1 MIRPIG
7 AEGLD
12 RRGPVGSCQL
22 FLGPGFRLA
31 ACWDRLV
38 ETVKTRKQRG
48 KTGKKRARYGLKRV
62 QRQQRRLGRSGDS
75 QAVDDAE
82 GLERPEGLDDQP
94 PEQPHRRRPDILSK
108 FKLI

>member
-1 MIRPIG
+1 MRSEHPELARRNG
-7 AEGLD
+7 VRTPLPLF
-12 RRGPVGSCQL
+12 RGPE
-22 FLGPGFRLA
+22 FRLA
-31 ACWDRLV
+31 ARWNRLG
-38 ETVKTRKQRG
+38 ETVKTRKERER
-48 KTGKKRARYGLKRV
+48 TGKKRARYGLKRV

-94 PEQPHRRRPDILSK
+94 PEQPHRRRPDILPK

>member
-1 MIRPIG
+1 MSKQSQRWAWARHG
-7 AEGLD
+7 GRG
-12 RRGPVGSCQL
+12 RRGAG
-22 FLGPGFRLA
+22 RA
-31 ACWDRLV
+31 AAPPSS
-38 ETVKTRKQRG
+38 ENTQKTGKNGG

>member
-1 MIRPIG
+1 M
-7 AEGLD
+7 
-12 RRGPVGSCQL
+12 
-22 FLGPGFRLA
+22 
-31 ACWDRLV
+31 
-38 ETVKTRKQRG
+38 KTRKKREKNGG

>member
-1 MIRPIG
+1 
-7 AEGLD
+7 
-12 RRGPVGSCQL
+12 
-22 FLGPGFRLA
+22 
-31 ACWDRLV
+31 
-38 ETVKTRKQRG
+38 
-48 KTGKKRARYGLKRV
+48 V